1 MAIAEVIAF
10 DIYRMGNLS
19 KGDVVLDL
27 GAGIGEYSI
36 FASRK
41 VGREGTVVSIEPNPD
56 DFRTLEEN
64 LRGNSCSNVVAINK
78 AFSESSDKIN
88 LEFQGK
94 SFSADTISSSELMRI
109 LSLRG
114 IYKMDVIKM
123 DIEGAEVQA
132 VRALLDYLEGVK
144 TISIE
149 LHGTRKAIDR
159 LLNPLGFSFK
169 ETKRS
174 DYFASALLFSLLH
187 PISSLKLLKL
197 FSSSSQ
203 SFKIRDIVGKKDIY
217 SSRNLQVGS
226 YLREL

>member
-123 DIEGAEVQA
+123 DIEGDEFFPDPVH
-132 VRALLDYLEGVK
+132 YC
-144 TISIE
+144 
-149 LHGTRKAIDR
+149 
-159 LLNPLGFSFK
+159 LN
-169 ETKRS
+169 
-174 DYFASALLFSLLH
+174 
-187 PISSLKLLKL
+187 I
-197 FSSSSQ
+197 
-203 SFKIRDIVGKKDIY
+203 
-217 SSRNLQVGS
+217 
-226 YLREL
+226 